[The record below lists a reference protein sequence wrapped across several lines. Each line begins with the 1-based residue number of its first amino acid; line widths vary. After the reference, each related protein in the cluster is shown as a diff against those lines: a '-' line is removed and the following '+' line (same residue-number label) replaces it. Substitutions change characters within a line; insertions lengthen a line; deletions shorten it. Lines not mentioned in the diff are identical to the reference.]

1 MTAANSLGPKPLP
14 RLRSLLFAPAIRD
27 DLIPKMP
34 GTGADGVVIDC
45 EDATPVSQKAAGR
58 SNAVELAPTIM
69 ADDRAV
75 FTRVNAPGTQW
86 FREDIEFG
94 LHENLAGVFVPMVES
109 LDQLD
114 QVAKAL
120 AAADFG
126 HLGIVAGLETAL
138 GVADARYLLGH
149 GQVVGAYF
157 GSEDYVADLGG
168 VRTQSNVEVLFAR
181 SSVAQAGRIARK
193 PVFDQIVA
201 NFRDDDRMSKESL
214 EARALGFAGK
224 LCIHPKQVL
233 LANAGFQPS
242 DAEVERAERM
252 LAAYDIAAASGVAA
266 IDFEGLMVDAPV
278 AEQARQLLAAAGIS
292 LPGA

>member
-69 ADDRAV
+69 DDDRAV

-157 GSEDYVADLGG
+157 GSEDYVADLGPA
-168 VRTQSNVEVLFAR
+168 SR
-181 SSVAQAGRIARK
+181 SSTR
-193 PVFDQIVA
+193 
-201 NFRDDDRMSKESL
+201 
-214 EARALGFAGK
+214 
-224 LCIHPKQVL
+224 
-233 LANAGFQPS
+233 
-242 DAEVERAERM
+242 
-252 LAAYDIAAASGVAA
+252 
-266 IDFEGLMVDAPV
+266 
-278 AEQARQLLAAAGIS
+278 S
-292 LPGA
+292 LPTSATTTACPRSLWKPGRLALPASYAFTRSRCCLRMQDSNRATLRWSGLSACWPPMTLPLPAGSQRSTSKV